1 MCHTFLWPELALRL
15 DALGPSPSEGVSA
28 SPPTAGPCRFRPQRP
43 RQSARRHEASQAF
56 SLCAAAASVADHAK
70 IPPSV
75 LIDYF
80 SELEYIPFKAS
91 PKNLHIP
98 FESRHALS

>member
-1 MCHTFLWPELALRL
+1 MRLVRPLQRGSVPRPRQQGPAGFALSAPVTLPAATKRRR
-15 DALGPSPSEGVSA
+15 PSPSA
-28 SPPTAGPCRFRPQRP
+28 LQPLR
-43 RQSARRHEASQAF
+43 
-56 SLCAAAASVADHAK
+56 SLIHAK

-98 FESRHALS
+98 FESRHALL